1 MAYGNRRAAP
11 MPYNN
16 NFGATYMDGP
26 QSSEPTKEHTE
37 WARKRSKAQKDLRAH
52 VNWLND
58 LRKEVTAYA
67 PPAST
72 GADNGAVTK
81 TAGTG
86 EGVV

>member
-37 WARKRSKAQKDLRAH
+37 WARKRSKAQKKRSKAMKKSKGKH
-52 VNWLND
+52 
-58 LRKEVTAYA
+58 
-67 PPAST
+67 
-72 GADNGAVTK
+72 
-81 TAGTG
+81 
-86 EGVV
+86 